1 MTSGATP
8 RLLASDLDGTLI
20 PPDESPDRMQEL
32 EDLRRTVEVMDL
44 ALAYVTG
51 RHLSSALRGI
61 ERFGLPR
68 PNALACD
75 VGARVYWCRDG
86 TYEPDEEYEDTLRAS
101 PGFVA
106 AERIR
111 AALADLAPLRLQ
123 EPESQH
129 DFKVSYYVDEPPSP
143 ALLEEI
149 RARLANEGR
158 VRVVASHDPG
168 SGDGDGFLDLLPER
182 AGKANAVRHVTG
194 KLGMTEEDVVFA
206 GDSGND
212 KDALLSGVRAVLVGN
227 APDTLRA
234 EVRNSAESQGL
245 RHRVFFASSHFA
257 AGVVEGLRHFGSRPA
272 T

>member
-20 PPDESPDRMQEL
+20 PPDESPDRLREL
-32 EDLRRTVEVMDL
+32 QDLRRTVQVMEL

-51 RHLSSALRGI
+51 RRLASALRGI

-68 PNALACD
+68 PDALACD
-75 VGARVYWCRDG
+75 VGATVYWRRDG
-86 TYEPDEEYEDTLRAS
+86 TYEPDGEYEDTLRAS
-101 PGFVA
+101 PGFVE
-106 AERIR
+106 AERVQ
-111 AALADLAPLRLQ
+111 AALADLTPLRLQ
-123 EPESQH
+123 DPESQH
-129 DFKVSYYVDEPPSP
+129 AFKVSYYVDGPPSD
-143 ALLEEI
+143 ALLDAI
-149 RARLANEGR
+149 HVRLADEGR

-168 SGDGDGFLDLLPER
+168 SGDGFLDLLPEA
-182 AGKANAVRHVTG
+182 AGKANALRRVAAR
-194 KLGMTEEDVVFA
+194 LGLAEEDVVFA

-234 EVRNSAESQGL
+234 EVRSSAQSQGL
-245 RHRVFFASSHFA
+245 RHRVYFASSHFA
-257 AGVVEGLRHFGSRPA
+257 AGVVEGLRHFDSRPA